1 MSVDVEPLE
10 LSFRRPFT
18 EEVSQTLTIKNTTS
32 SPLAFKVKT
41 TAPKQYCVRPNAGR
55 IEPGQDFGVTVLL
68 QAMKSDPPLE
78 TKCRDKFLVQSAPI
92 TAEKEFVPIASV
104 LEKADKSQ
112 IQERKIRVSWLPS
125 LAAKDQVSAAPPS
138 GTSTPMKQSIVSAVS
153 EIYTLWLLSFK
164 RADNI
169 STQVDDTPN
178 AARNYAT
185 PRARADSTPRGSIDP
200 SSHTPDSKKDDDKSE
215 RPRSAVSQ
223 AVTAVSDSA
232 QTSYEELKAKL
243 AQAEAQLAN
252 YKDSG
257 LRQRGAK
264 TAAGGDQSKSNTTKI
279 APQPALKQAEGVSV
293 QLVAILCLI
302 SFLLAYFF
310 F

>member
-55 IEPGQDFGVTVLL
+55 IEPGQDFDVTVLL

-104 LEKADKSQ
+104 LEKADKGQ

-125 LAAKDQVSAAPPS
+125 AGAKDQVSAVPQS
-138 GTSTPMKQSIVSAVS
+138 GNSTPMKQSIVTAVD
-153 EIYTLWLLSFK
+153 E
-164 RADNI
+164 
-169 STQVDDTPN
+169 TPN
-178 AARNYAT
+178 AARHYAT

-200 SSHTPDSKKDDDKSE
+200 SSHTPDSKHDDDKSE

-223 AVTAVSDSA
+223 AATAVSDSA
-232 QTSYEELKAKL
+232 QTTYEELKAKL
-243 AQAEAQLAN
+243 AQTEAQLAN
-252 YKDSG
+252 YRDSG

-264 TAAGGDQSKSNTTKI
+264 TAAVGDESKSSTTKT
-279 APQPALKQAEGVSV
+279 APQPSLKQAEGVSV
-293 QLVAILCLI
+293 QLVAILCLM